1 MIFSAL
7 LFAAGAAALPQAL
20 EPRQGGQ
27 NTMLRFG
34 CSQVIID
41 RIDPLV
47 NPGLAPSPHM
57 HQVNSLPS
65 TRSLTQTWLTTRVG
79 GWRQLFQHYDAIYRH
94 RQNIDMYYLR
104 VLR

>member
-1 MIFSAL
+1 MYSRLPCKDFSSTTRPISPPALCLYSVTMFFSTL
-7 LFAAGAAALPQAL
+7 LFAASAAALPKAL
-20 EPRQGGQ
+20 ESRQGGQ

-57 HQVNSLPS
+57 HQVQS
-65 TRSLTQTWLTTRVG
+65 
-79 GWRQLFQHYDAIYRH
+79 
-94 RQNIDMYYLR
+94 
-104 VLR
+104 